1 MSTASTSAILDRDRG
16 EARPA
21 LAILFTICFIS
32 SMFGGVVST
41 LMSVY
46 LPVAVKDLLGTVS
59 DKKLNDVSATIN
71 SVFIFGWMFGGVIWG
86 LVCDR
91 LGRAKSV
98 MLSTFCY
105 GLFTVLTAAAPSWW
119 LVTGCRLLSGFGV
132 GGVLV
137 TTTMM
142 VSESWT
148 GKGRAVALG
157 ILSISIPVGIFSAGL
172 INYLLPQW
180 RLAFLTGAIPLVAA
194 SAALFFLKEP
204 DKWKTRAPQQAA
216 RLGFLSG
223 PYRKNLLVGSV
234 IFGAMLIGMWAIFSW
249 LPTWVQSLS
258 GSADAQQQRGISMML
273 MGAGGLTG
281 GFVSG
286 WVVHAAGLR
295 RTMIGCFT
303 ICFGMSFLLF
313 KLNHSFGGLAY
324 LELAVMAVFF
334 GISQGALS
342 VYIPELFPTA
352 VGAAAT
358 GFCFNVG
365 RLFTATAVFFVG
377 ALVTLFGGYGDT
389 LFIFSF
395 IFLIGLLATW
405 FAGKK

>member
-1 MSTASTSAILDRDRG
+1 
-16 EARPA
+16 
-21 LAILFTICFIS
+21 
-32 SMFGGVVST
+32 V
-41 LMSVY
+41 
-46 LPVAVKDLLGTVS
+46 
-59 DKKLNDVSATIN
+59 
-71 SVFIFGWMFGGVIWG
+71 FGGVIWG

-295 RTMIGCFT
+295 RTMIGCFA

-313 KLNHSFGGLAY
+313 ELNHSFGGLAY

-377 ALVTLFGGYGDT
+377 ALVTLLGGYGNT